1 MNEIKNK
8 IIYSVQKLE
17 ADIKGA
23 VLCYGHFN
31 VIHAGH
37 IRYLQYAKKLG
48 ECLCVV
54 VQTDNELLPEKNEY
68 LFSEYERALNLASIQ
83 IVDYVI
89 IIGSDNLTE
98 LIETVKPKHLVL
110 GSEFQKIN
118 ELDSVLSSFW
128 KRASNTLQNNGG
140 TMIYHGGEV
149 QYSQSFLN
157 NNFTFTSDKKT
168 SYLNA
173 CKKQKINRTDLLD
186 CIENFKNSSLLVIG
200 DTILDQYVACEPIGM
215 SAEAPLVVMREL
227 EDNTFLGGA
236 GIVAAHVTALGAK
249 CDYLSIVGDDHNATI
264 VRKELGNFSV
274 NFDLL
279 DDPSRPTTFKIRY
292 LVEKQ
297 KMFRASR
304 LKDHDLNEDIENKI
318 IAKIE
323 EKLPTVNGILICD
336 FLYGVI
342 TEKVLEFIKRI
353 SKKNNIP
360 LYCDLQCSSQI
371 GSILKFSGAEL
382 ICPTEREARLSIG
395 AKDDGLEWVANTVL
409 ERTGAKNIIMKLGSD
424 GFIAYDRQDS
434 SFVNRQSFPAL
445 CDNPVD
451 VTGAGDALLAAL
463 AVGMS
468 SGSSLMQASAIA
480 TSMAALSVESLGNKP
495 IDLQALKGK
504 IEGFY

>member
-8 IIYSVQKLE
+8 ISYGVNKEQASFV
-17 ADIKGA
+17 GA

-48 ECLCVV
+48 QYLCVV
-54 VQTDNELLPEKNEY
+54 IQTDNELLPEENEY

-83 IVDYVI
+83 IVDTVI
-89 IIGSDNLTE
+89 IIGSDKLTD
-98 LIETVKPKHLVL
+98 LIQTVKPKHLVL
-110 GSEFQKIN
+110 GSEFQNIS
-118 ELDSVLSSFW
+118 ELDSAVSTFW
-128 KRASNTLQNNGG
+128 KHASSTLRDNGG

-149 QYSQSFLN
+149 QYSQSFLK
-157 NNFTFTSDKKT
+157 NNFTFTYDKKAV
-168 SYLNA
+168 YLKA
-173 CKKQKINRTDLLD
+173 CKKQKINRKDLLNS
-186 CIENFKNSSLLVIG
+186 IENFKNSSLLVIG

-249 CDYLSIVGDDHNATI
+249 CDYISVVGNDHNSNI
-264 VRKELGNFSV
+264 VRQQLNNFGV

-279 DDPSRPTTFKIRY
+279 EDPSRPTTFKIRY

-304 LKDHDLNEDIENKI
+304 LKDHDLSEDIEDKLIEKI
-318 IAKIE
+318 K
-323 EKLPTVNGILICD
+323 EKLPTANGILVCD

-342 TEKVLEFIKRI
+342 TEKVLKFIKDV

-371 GSILKFSGAEL
+371 GSILKFSGAQL
-382 ICPTEREARLSIG
+382 ICPTEREARLSLG
-395 AKDDGLEWVANTVL
+395 SKDDGLEWVANKVL

-424 GFIAYDRQDS
+424 GFIAYDRQDTT
-434 SFVNRQSFPAL
+434 FVNRQSFPAL
-445 CDNPVD
+445 SENPVD

-480 TSMAALSVESLGNKP
+480 TCMAALSVENLGNMP
-495 IDLQALKGK
+495 IDLMALKGR